1 MDNKIYFVNQAGY
14 DLFLEELD
22 NLKSSLNR
30 NGKEKSE
37 SFASAIGDGWHD
49 NFDFEEAARNEKKIL
64 KQIADRKKILGNLVI
79 IKEEEKNQNIV
90 GIDDLLSVKLEYD
103 DNSIE
108 NCVFKLVGTFYS
120 NNNTDDYQEITLNS
134 PIGKAIYHKKI
145 PSITDYVVN
154 DKMIKVFIESKIN
167 K

>member
-1 MDNKIYFVNQAGY
+1 MDNKIYFVSQAGY

-90 GIDDLLSVKLEYD
+90 GIEDLLSVKLEYD

-108 NCVFKLVGTFYS
+108 NCLFKLVGTFY
-120 NNNTDDYQEITLNS
+120 S